1 MSDVLYDVPNDE
13 FNYKLTYP
21 ENRQS
26 AFLAKEALSTRLRLE
41 AYEPDIQQR
50 VATWSDPVGSLTG
63 DPVMPT
69 KVSGMDYGGSLHH
82 SPGLDKSSEVLSDS
96 MSVEDHLAF
105 LSMAELADFLRPLI
119 ERVEELVELAGAEED
134 QQALNP
140 LSLRGFFRFLYLHRS
155 RIMSRPQLILTTEGL
170 LRAIWRRSRDHR
182 IGIRFLDDRVVSF
195 VTFLPDSARP
205 TQINRVGGESSIDG
219 FFRCV
224 SIDSLRD

>member
-21 ENRQS
+21 EIGQS
-26 AFLAKEALSTRLRLE
+26 AFLAKEALSARLRLE
-41 AYEPDIQQR
+41 AYEPDVQRR
-50 VATWSDPVGSLTG
+50 VATWSDPDWSLTG

-69 KVSGMDYGGSLHH
+69 KVPDMDYGGSLHH
-82 SPGLDKSSEVLSDS
+82 RAELDRSSEVPSDS
-96 MSVEDHLAF
+96 MSVEDQLVF
-105 LSMAELADFLRPLI
+105 LSMAELDDFLRPLVG
-119 ERVEELVELAGAEED
+119 RVKELVGLAGAEED

-155 RIMSRPQLILTTEGL
+155 RIVSRPQLILTTEGL

-182 IGIRFLDDRVVSF
+182 IGIRFLDDRMVSF
-195 VTFLPDSARP
+195 VTFLPDGARP
-205 TQINRVGGESSIDG
+205 TQINRVGGESSIEG

-224 SIDSLRD
+224 SIDSLSD